1 MPLLRLALL
10 TLALVT
16 AVTATVAQDKK
27 DSTDDLAKKQQAAT
41 AGNLKSAAIG
51 KTALVETQNFL
62 VVGTLT
68 PEKGKA
74 LGAVLE
80 KVVPVARK
88 ALQYEEK
95 EEAWKGRLAV
105 YYLPDGADFKNFI
118 RAVVMKQPE
127 GVHFDLRAD
136 APFVVDPVETP
147 AKATEA
153 DQFAASAATVAGAY
167 LRARAGTAAVPEW
180 FVHGFGRVT
189 AARAEGTNSRRYQA
203 YKTTSRAAVLGPK
216 GGTPP
221 AIADLW
227 AETKPAN
234 AALLADSLAEYLAYG
249 PGSVNLLKFVY
260 GFRPDENGN
269 VPGPNQAFEAAGWKD
284 LAMLE
289 AAWRK
294 WVTTGK

>member
-1 MPLLRLALL
+1 MPLLRL
-10 TLALVT
+10 TPLAL
-16 AVTATVAQDKK
+16 AVAVVAATAQDKK
-27 DSTDDLAKKQQAAT
+27 DEKKEAARQQQAVA
-41 AGNLKSAAIG
+41 AANLKKADIAKAAV
-51 KTALVETQNFL
+51 VETDNFL
-62 VVGTLT
+62 IASEL
-68 PEKGKA
+68 PAEKAKA

-88 ALQYEEK
+88 VLQYEEK
-95 EEAWKGRLAV
+95 EEAWKGKLAV

-118 RAVVMKQPE
+118 RAIVMKQPE

-136 APFVVDPVETP
+136 APFVVDPVEVR

-167 LRARAGTAAVPEW
+167 LKARAGTAGVPEW
-180 FVHGFGRVT
+180 FVNGFGRVT
-189 AARAEGTNSRRYQA
+189 AARAEGTNGKRYQA
-203 YKTTSRAAVLGPK
+203 YKTAARAAVLGPK

-221 AIADLW
+221 AVADLW

-234 AALLADSLAEYLAYG
+234 AALLADSLAEYIAYG
-249 PGSVNLLKFVY
+249 PGSANLLKFVY
-260 GFRPDENGN
+260 GFRPDEGGN

-294 WVTTGK
+294 WVQTGK